1 MDFILLEK
9 TFNQVMGTAMGTKV
23 APSYTDLSTRFLEE
37 SILFPVEL
45 KHFSNDSCKLIKK

>member
-1 MDFILLEK
+1 
-9 TFNQVMGTAMGTKV
+9 MGTAMGTKV